1 MRDFLCFCFVLL
13 ISGCGA
19 GSNGTDQSS
28 QLANPRPVGVQ
39 LWSVRDMLADDFEGT
54 IRALASMGFDGVEF
68 ASDFGP
74 YAEDAPALR
83 EFLDGLNLRASS
95 AHVSFDQLTPDALP
109 QTVTFFESLDVSLL
123 IIGWDPRGWDPDQ
136 IDELVGDLNA
146 AAEALSEFDMQIA
159 YHNHAQ
165 EFGQFNDATFW
176 DYIAGQTNHE
186 VLLQLDIGWVVN
198 AKRDPL
204 EFIQRNPNRI
214 VSAHYKISPRDGE
227 DQSPIIGQGEFDWR
241 SLTRVATTKGGLEWV
256 VLEQED
262 YPNGMSSLES
272 VAASKRGLDLALE

>member
-95 AHVSFDQLTPDALP
+95 AHVSFDQLTPDASMGSRADRRAGWRP
-109 QTVTFFESLDVSLL
+109 QCSCGGSERIRYADC
-123 IIGWDPRGWDPDQ
+123 
-136 IDELVGDLNA
+136 
-146 AAEALSEFDMQIA
+146 LS
-159 YHNHAQ
+159 
-165 EFGQFNDATFW
+165 
-176 DYIAGQTNHE
+176 
-186 VLLQLDIGWVVN
+186 
-198 AKRDPL
+198 
-204 EFIQRNPNRI
+204 
-214 VSAHYKISPRDGE
+214 
-227 DQSPIIGQGEFDWR
+227 QSCARVR
-241 SLTRVATTKGGLEWV
+241 SV
-256 VLEQED
+256 
-262 YPNGMSSLES
+262 
-272 VAASKRGLDLALE
+272 